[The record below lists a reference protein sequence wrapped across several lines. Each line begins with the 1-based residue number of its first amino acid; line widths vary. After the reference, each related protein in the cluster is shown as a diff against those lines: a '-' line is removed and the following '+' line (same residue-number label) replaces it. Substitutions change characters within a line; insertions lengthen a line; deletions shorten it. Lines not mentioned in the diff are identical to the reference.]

1 MTTEFGSVDHVML
14 HMHVILMTKIGNT
27 NKRKIQFMLILMDQ
41 WYLHPI
47 AVSLLSVKI
56 LNSKSIVTEGHFQH
70 ITHVEWFMHFGPPI
84 LGTATFSLMTISIF
98 QVVLHRCWV
107 EMIKLN
113 FIQMENGQMVLVYQI
128 FFHHTLHTLSILIF
142 MSLVD

>member
-27 NKRKIQFMLILMDQ
+27 NKRKIPFMLILMDQ

-56 LNSKSIVTEGHFQH
+56 LNSENLITKSHVQH
-70 ITHVEWFMHFGPPI
+70 IEHV
-84 LGTATFSLMTISIF
+84 
-98 QVVLHRCWV
+98 
-107 EMIKLN
+107 K
-113 FIQMENGQMVLVYQI
+113 
-128 FFHHTLHTLSILIF
+128 
-142 MSLVD
+142 